1 MLVTF
6 TTTAIATRVLNR
18 IELTI
23 SIVVRDAAVV
33 RVVIPRSI
41 SLELH
46 VVILCMRNDQLL
58 LQLDADLF
66 SFELFVHD
74 HLGVVF

>member
-1 MLVTF
+1 MTF

>member
-23 SIVVRDAAVV
+23 SIVVRDATVV
-33 RVVIPRSI
+33 RVVIPSSI
-41 SLELH
+41 SLKFH